1 MAEKVFRANV
11 KHHSQQSE
19 SDCNE
24 LVVDV
29 RRRDLLLRF
38 RLPGARVTSE
48 TGNRSACHAM
58 VRRREPR
65 GQGEWAGA
73 GRLVRPAPVSTVR
86 SRAM

>member
-11 KHHSQQSE
+11 DLHPQQSE
-19 SDCNE
+19 SDYNE

-48 TGNRSACHAM
+48 TGNRSVCHAM

-65 GQGEWAGA
+65 GQGGV
-73 GRLVRPAPVSTVR
+73 GRGRAPCAPVPRVNG
-86 SRAM
+86 